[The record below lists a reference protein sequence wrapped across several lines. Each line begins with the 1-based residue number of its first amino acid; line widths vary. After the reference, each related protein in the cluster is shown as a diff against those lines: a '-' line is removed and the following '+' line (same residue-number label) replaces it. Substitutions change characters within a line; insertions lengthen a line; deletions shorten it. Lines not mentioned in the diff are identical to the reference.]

1 KLLRSQMTVEKPE
14 ADAAAEAAAAPVAK
28 LRVSNP
34 KEELLCQAAE
44 DGDCKTIGKLISEI
58 ENVELKWPRLENV
71 NCLDALGRT
80 ALMRASQAG
89 HYEAV
94 KLLVANGADVN
105 YRDWNGVTAL
115 HLAAKHHQLQVVKFL
130 IMSEARLDALTRTGL
145 APIDLARYNSDTWT
159 VLRQAATGTMPTVD
173 HLVQT
178 IEVPLVPAYAIPKPK
193 SGDGKKKGK
202 KGGKKSGKKGK
213 KGGKKKKK

>member
-1 KLLRSQMTVEKPE
+1 MTVEKTE
-14 ADAAAEAAAAPVAK
+14 AGANGAETAAPVSK
-28 LRVSNP
+28 LRVTNP

-44 DGDCKTIGKLISEI
+44 DGDCKTLGKLISEI
-58 ENVELKWPRLENV
+58 ENLEIKWPRLENV
-71 NCLDALGRT
+71 NCVDALGRT
-80 ALMRASQAG
+80 ALMRACKSG

-94 KLLVANGADVN
+94 KLLVANGANVN
-105 YRDWNGVTAL
+105 YSDWNGVTAL
-115 HLAAKHHQLQVVKFL
+115 HLAAKHHHLQVVKFL

-145 APIDLARYNSDTWT
+145 APIDLANYNSDTWT

-193 SGDGKKKGK
+193 SGDAKKKKGGK